1 VKGEVIKTV
10 PESQI
15 VETLIEEAMRIAE
28 EMGEADGEDAVKGS
42 PVVSVS

>member
-1 VKGEVIKTV
+1 
-10 PESQI
+10 
-15 VETLIEEAMRIAE
+15 MRIAE

>member
-1 VKGEVIKTV
+1 
-10 PESQI
+10 

-28 EMGEADGEDAVKGS
+28 EAGETAGTGS